1 MITNILIKAAEI
13 LAFFALFCLLV
24 FISNFIN
31 EKTKAEKSAKFGD
44 IIKAAVQA
52 SVTYVNQT
60 LVEKLKKSGEFSVE
74 KQKEALDTALDR
86 CKLLID
92 KETSDF
98 ILMNYG
104 DTAAYLKTLIEA
116 EVKKQK
122 STSVSTC
129 NSFPEVSIVPF
140 NYQSE

>member
-60 LVEKLKKSGEFSVE
+60 LVEKLKKAGEFSIE

-86 CKLLID
+86 CKMLLNQ
-92 KETSDF
+92 ETN
-98 ILMNYG
+98 NYIK
-104 DTAAYLKTLIEA
+104 DNFDDDALYLKTLIEA
-116 EVKKQK
+116 EVKRQK
-122 STSVSTC
+122 PQTSR
-129 NSFPEVSIVPF
+129 SFPEVSIVPF